1 MVFSRSADNDT
12 GTGFN
17 TYRGDEPLNTKHLL
31 ALSASANLFL
41 ATVSFA
47 HARLSVTTATGG
59 IPRLVPRNSSD
70 GNKGDIASPC
80 GSTNATRGTNPVVLT
95 VGETITADFEET
107 IGHTGT
113 FQLNFSRM
121 GQVNFTPLV
130 DPLAD
135 DGRAVGAVPNKGSFQ
150 FTVPNTPC
158 TDCTIQ
164 FVQDMNGDLHYKTCV
179 DVIITPVNAPPPA
192 APAGFAV
199 TK

>member
-1 MVFSRSADNDT
+1 MVFPVSADNGP

-17 TYRGDEPLNTKHLL
+17 LYRGDEPLNTKHLL

-47 HARLSVTTATGG
+47 HSRLSVTTATGG

-70 GNKGDIASPC
+70 GNKGDAASPC
-80 GSTNATRGTNPVVLT
+80 GSTNAARGTNPVVLV

-113 FQLNFSRM
+113 FQLSFSPM

-130 DPLAD
+130 PSQTD
-135 DGRAVGAVPNKGSFQ
+135 DATAVGAVPNKGRFQ

-164 FVQDMNGDLHYKTCV
+164 FTQDMAGTLHYKSCV